1 MFNPEKL
8 TPILYKHYFGDW
20 QNVLDIA
27 SQSNP
32 YLLQGGGSQTPPLG
46 NIFLNALSILG
57 PRYSYFIFLGVTL
70 LVWTW
75 LFRKAI
81 QGYPFLYTI
90 LAVSLYFI
98 LTLPAIY
105 SFDRGSLHIFAV
117 GVIGI
122 AWRKY
127 LEERYLFAGAFF
139 ILAVSLKPQLSV
151 FLLLLLLKLDYRN
164 VLRALLGTVFIN
176 SVILLVFFSQPI
188 KSAVGF
194 LKGTLFFA
202 TANSSGYILDSASLM
217 GFLSRR
223 IESVYGSDNAL
234 RWLSDQ
240 NQFLLI
246 PSIILIFAVV
256 PVIFFSKVNQ
266 RVKIFFVLSLFSLA
280 IPASMH
286 YTLTWASLAIIP
298 FLSNQFDI
306 APSGVNEL
314 VRSRVKNYKKTKN
327 NPSPISSNWQ
337 LSDFI
342 GLLTIALLLS
352 PSFMVYWTGAR
363 NTSVIRDL
371 YPCMV
376 LVTIV
381 IAYLE
386 NFVKPVIKSKRSRAT
401 TVSLG
406 R

>member
-1 MFNPEKL
+1 
-8 TPILYKHYFGDW
+8 
-20 QNVLDIA
+20 
-27 SQSNP
+27 
-32 YLLQGGGSQTPPLG
+32 
-46 NIFLNALSILG
+46 
-57 PRYSYFIFLGVTL
+57 
-70 LVWTW
+70 
-75 LFRKAI
+75 
-81 QGYPFLYTI
+81 
-90 LAVSLYFI
+90 
-98 LTLPAIY
+98 
-105 SFDRGSLHIFAV
+105 
-117 GVIGI
+117 
-122 AWRKY
+122 
-127 LEERYLFAGAFF
+127 
-139 ILAVSLKPQLSV
+139 
-151 FLLLLLLKLDYRN
+151 
-164 VLRALLGTVFIN
+164 
-176 SVILLVFFSQPI
+176 
-188 KSAVGF
+188 
-194 LKGTLFFA
+194 
-202 TANSSGYILDSASLM
+202 
-217 GFLSRR
+217 
-223 IESVYGSDNAL
+223 
-234 RWLSDQ
+234 
-240 NQFLLI
+240 
-246 PSIILIFAVV
+246 
-256 PVIFFSKVNQ
+256 
-266 RVKIFFVLSLFSLA
+266 
-280 IPASMH
+280 MH